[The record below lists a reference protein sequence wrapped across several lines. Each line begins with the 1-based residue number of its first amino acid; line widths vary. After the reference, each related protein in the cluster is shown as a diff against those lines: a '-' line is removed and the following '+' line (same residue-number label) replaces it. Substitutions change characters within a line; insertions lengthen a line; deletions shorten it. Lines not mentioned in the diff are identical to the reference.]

1 MRLRNMTIYSHC
13 STMLMIARVLQ
24 MPKISWCFI
33 SSLFGSVLK
42 EKKLFLQSF
51 SALYSHFCWNH
62 FSFGFLLRTSPYVTF
77 VVFVVIF
84 IYIIVK
90 CSLYLGILLH
100 LGFVLLRAYHTNKK
114 NTTKKRGL
122 WLLPL
127 PLSLML
133 LMTLPSIYL
142 QNERN
147 ASSSAKM
154 LQKTPLDQRSERYIG
169 NFQVERTKKT
179 SKKYA
184 QRVLNF
190 NEWCSHNEITNDT
203 SMHTDY
209 MSFNRFKSN
218 KHSVAELTTGA
229 HAQLTHTTRFRT
241 SESNC
246 DRLYYFL
253 SSRVFF
259 LVHFFSLHSVLTL
272 LHWFQK

>member
-1 MRLRNMTIYSHC
+1 
-13 STMLMIARVLQ
+13 
-24 MPKISWCFI
+24 
-33 SSLFGSVLK
+33 
-42 EKKLFLQSF
+42 
-51 SALYSHFCWNH
+51 
-62 FSFGFLLRTSPYVTF
+62 
-77 VVFVVIF
+77 
-84 IYIIVK
+84 
-90 CSLYLGILLH
+90 
-100 LGFVLLRAYHTNKK
+100 
-114 NTTKKRGL
+114 
-122 WLLPL
+122 
-127 PLSLML
+127 
-133 LMTLPSIYL
+133 MTLPSIYL

-259 LVHFFSLHSVLTL
+259 SRSFFLAPFCFDTSPLISGMAKQFPFVYTL
-272 LHWFQK
+272 IFFLSNFTGFYGLLWIFIIQIDEMSRDFLNYCW

>member
-1 MRLRNMTIYSHC
+1 
-13 STMLMIARVLQ
+13 
-24 MPKISWCFI
+24 
-33 SSLFGSVLK
+33 
-42 EKKLFLQSF
+42 
-51 SALYSHFCWNH
+51 
-62 FSFGFLLRTSPYVTF
+62 
-77 VVFVVIF
+77 
-84 IYIIVK
+84 
-90 CSLYLGILLH
+90 
-100 LGFVLLRAYHTNKK
+100 
-114 NTTKKRGL
+114 
-122 WLLPL
+122 
-127 PLSLML
+127 ML

-184 QRVLNF
+184 QRVLNS

-218 KHSVAELTTGA
+218 KYSVTELTTGS

-246 DRLYYFL
+246 DRLDFFL
-253 SSRVFF
+253 SRSSSSFSSFLALLFF
-259 LVHFFSLHSVLTL
+259 ASNHFSVLLYSQHFFIDFRNGLAISVHSYINLVRFIRLQFHSFMIL
-272 LHWFQK
+272 